1 MSLFIINVKI
11 VTCFPRS
18 QWDCICFAICL
29 PRKGLLFVEWTI
41 LFKGAFLLH
50 CPMWFT
56 GMHHLLTVARHS
68 PWCMSVALAVNGPH
82 PRISPQTTGEK
93 TALHVPGPPLV
104 WAGADGCRPERLA
117 VSSEGLCCH
126 VISRVLFHVD
136 VHTHQNT
143 HRWKRLAASYFPIQ
157 LRCGKHIWLL
167 LVFKLSVSCHFRT
180 AMVCNWYCLTGPT
193 LSVLALEFAA
203 ILRSLFFQQK
213 PSYLTWKYENS
224 VVKSRFSKSPF
235 FSSLRT
241 L

>member
-1 MSLFIINVKI
+1 MY
-11 VTCFPRS
+11 
-18 QWDCICFAICL
+18 
-29 PRKGLLFVEWTI
+29 
-41 LFKGAFLLH
+41 
-50 CPMWFT
+50 
-56 GMHHLLTVARHS
+56 HLLSVSRNS
-68 PWCMSVALAVNGPH
+68 LWCMSVALAVNGPR
-82 PRISPQTTGEK
+82 PRISPQTTGER
-93 TALHVPGPPLV
+93 TDLHVPGPPLV
-104 WAGADGCRPERLA
+104 CAGANSCRPERLA

-180 AMVCNWYCLTGPT
+180 AMVCNWYCLKGPT

-203 ILRSLFFQQK
+203 ILRGLFFQQK

-224 VVKSRFSKSPF
+224 VVESHF
-235 FSSLRT
+235 FKNHFFFFFENIVIHQT
-241 L
+241 LVVKREAVCMFTHTFTWRHTRICCFYIKLIMTTD